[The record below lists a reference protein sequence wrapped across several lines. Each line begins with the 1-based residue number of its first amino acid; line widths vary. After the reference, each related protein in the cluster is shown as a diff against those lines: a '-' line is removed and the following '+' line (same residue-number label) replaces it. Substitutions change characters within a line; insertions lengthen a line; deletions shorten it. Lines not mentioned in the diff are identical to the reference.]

1 MKKMILIAVAAFA
14 VSLGATTM
22 LVVKRHPPAPPVA
35 AHPAPEADSAAKV
48 AVPDSARKQ
57 PADSVAHDS
66 THHDTTAS
74 HISTGAPIADAPA
87 PTAGGSAL
95 LPVLP
100 VGQVVPPPDKT
111 KAYKEVARIFS
122 SMKAAEAAKVLGFL
136 SDTEVEGILRA
147 VGPRQAADFMTNLPK
162 ERAAALSRR
171 LLVPQ
176 PPKADGAGQ

>member
-1 MKKMILIAVAAFA
+1 MKKMILISVAAFV

-22 LVVKRHPPAPPVA
+22 LVVKRHPPAPPA
-35 AHPAPEADSAAKV
+35 ATHSAPGADSAAKAPV
-48 AVPDSARKQ
+48 ADSSKKH
-57 PADSVAHDS
+57 PADSVAGDT
-66 THHDTTAS
+66 THHDTTS
-74 HISTGAPIADAPA
+74 GHVSTGAPIAAAPA
-87 PTAGGSAL
+87 PTETAPSL
-95 LPVLP
+95 MPVLP
-100 VGQVVPPPDKT
+100 VGQPVPAPDKT
-111 KAYKEVARIFS
+111 KAFKEVARIFS

-176 PPKADGAGQ
+176 PPKAEGAGQ